1 MISDRKLKILEA
13 IVHDYITSAEP
24 ISSRTIAKN
33 HNLSLSSATIR
44 NEMSDL
50 EEMGYITAL
59 HTSSGRVPSDKGYRL
74 YVDKGLKKR
83 RLSQEEKL
91 MLHRALRDSGRDL
104 ENIIREM
111 AKAISSLT
119 NYTTLATKPV
129 ARRHKIKQIYVLPVE
144 GNVVA
149 LVMITDLNKVKN
161 QVVSLPID
169 NVDAKLISQISAVL
183 TELLQ
188 GCDIADLNELYLIM
202 VQNRFKQI
210 GFSDDM
216 AIALLNAVRAS
227 LIMADDIE
235 VYTIGMK
242 NILSFPEFADNAR
255 AKNLVGILE
264 EKEGLLTLL
273 EDNCGELQITIGSEN
288 QNENLQDCSII
299 RAKITIDGHF
309 CGNLAIIGPTR
320 MDYAQAVSVMKG
332 MLHNIRM
339 VLEALDL

>member
-13 IVHDYITSAEP
+13 IIHDYITLAEP

-33 HNLSLSSATIR
+33 HDLSLSSATIR

-104 ENIIREM
+104 ENIVKEM
-111 AKAISSLT
+111 AKAISLLT

-129 ARRHKIKQIYVLPVE
+129 ARRHKIKQLYVLPVE

-161 QVVSLPID
+161 QVVSLPVA
-169 NVDAKLISQISAVL
+169 NVDSSLIAQISAVL
-183 TELLQ
+183 TELLS

-202 VQNRFKQI
+202 VQHRFKEM
-210 GFSDDM
+210 GFDEDV
-216 AIALLNAVRAS
+216 ARVLLNAVRAS
-227 LIMADDIE
+227 LVMADDIE
-235 VYTIGMK
+235 VYTVGMK
-242 NILSFPEFADNAR
+242 NILRFPEFSDNAR
-255 AKNLVGILE
+255 AKSLVGILE

-273 EDNCGELQITIGSEN
+273 EDNWDEVQITIGSEN

-309 CGNLAIIGPTR
+309 CGNLAILGPTR
-320 MDYAQAVSVMKG
+320 MDYAQVLSV
-332 MLHNIRM
+332 LHGILNN
-339 VLEALDL
+339 L